1 MFYRVVTSVV
11 FTLAL
16 SFLSSPAFA
25 ILPACVSPSSDSDG
39 DGYGWEND
47 QSCEV
52 RAANQRPACRYTDS
66 DPDGDGWGWENN
78 TSCLITE
85 ASFPTC
91 TSAEFDPDGDGWGWE
106 NNRSCRVSDTEVTTP
121 IVSDLP
127 EDVPVLDEL
136 PDDELPS
143 EDEIPSEEVASDVQ
157 PVDGDLAADSI
168 IGAWHSECVASGND
182 YIRTILAIDEDII
195 AQDVHQ
201 YTDSNCSGV
210 PVGLSFPVR
219 IYAYTLGN
227 EVALGQAAWEID
239 TQVTQ
244 ISQSAVF
251 RDGVATGQ
259 QRFGLIGFDQNRL
272 HFSPGS
278 LSIENRSDSF
288 GSTSFSPKP
297 SLSAAIEGVGDFAG
311 LYESGC
317 ILRDDTG
324 STLQQITVTGATA
337 NTTDFLFLN
346 DFCAGPSDV
355 ELLQRTAFVPEPNPF
370 TTFFGDY
377 ALNVFTSRDEQEI
390 VSGAD
395 LLEEEFDVLAAR
407 DRYTLFALANNDTL
421 MRGDCVV
428 RESTC
433 KTAPEY
439 FADMIDFEFNPSLRF
454 RQVDSFSHPLQG
466 SSDSSAVAG
475 LWDFSSPEDNFFA
488 YQRFDANGQG
498 VFYQLERGTVDS
510 PDACLSAFPETITVY
525 PGGIYEQ
532 EYDPDNPDN
541 GYVIFSSYVIEG
553 GVLVSEDPRLE
564 TRFEY
569 PALDALPALP
579 ECV

>member
-1 MFYRVVTSVV
+1 M
-11 FTLAL
+11 
-16 SFLSSPAFA
+16 
-25 ILPACVSPSSDSDG
+25 
-39 DGYGWEND
+39 E
-47 QSCEV
+47 
-52 RAANQRPACRYTDS
+52 
-66 DPDGDGWGWENN
+66 
-78 TSCLITE
+78 
-85 ASFPTC
+85 
-91 TSAEFDPDGDGWGWE
+91 
-106 NNRSCRVSDTEVTTP
+106 
-121 IVSDLP
+121 
-127 EDVPVLDEL
+127 
-136 PDDELPS
+136 
-143 EDEIPSEEVASDVQ
+143 
-157 PVDGDLAADSI
+157 PVDGDFAVDSI
-168 IGAWHSECVASGND
+168 IGAWHSECMASGND
-182 YIRTILAIDEDII
+182 YIRTILAIDENII

-201 YTDSNCSGV
+201 YSDSNCSGV

-227 EVALGQAAWEID
+227 EVALGEAAWEID

-244 ISQSAVF
+244 ISENAVF
-251 RDGVATGQ
+251 RDGVAIGQ

-288 GSTSFSPKP
+288 GATSFSPKP
-297 SLSAAIEGVGDFAG
+297 SLSAAVEGIGDFAG
-311 LYESGC
+311 LYESSC

-324 STLQQITVTGATA
+324 STLQQLTVTGSTA

-346 DFCAGPSDV
+346 DFCVGPSDV
-355 ELLQRTAFVPEPNPF
+355 ELLQRTSVVPEPNPI

-390 VSGAD
+390 ISGAD
-395 LLEEEFDVLAAR
+395 LLEGEFNVLAAR

-421 MRGDCVV
+421 IRGDCVI

-454 RQVDSFSHPLQG
+454 RQVDSFSRPLQG
-466 SSDSSAVAG
+466 NSDTSVVAG
-475 LWDFSSPEDNFFA
+475 LWDFSSPEDNFFG
-488 YQRFDANGQG
+488 YQQFDANGQG

-541 GYVIFSSYVIEG
+541 GHVIFSSYVVEG

-564 TRFEY
+564 ARFEY